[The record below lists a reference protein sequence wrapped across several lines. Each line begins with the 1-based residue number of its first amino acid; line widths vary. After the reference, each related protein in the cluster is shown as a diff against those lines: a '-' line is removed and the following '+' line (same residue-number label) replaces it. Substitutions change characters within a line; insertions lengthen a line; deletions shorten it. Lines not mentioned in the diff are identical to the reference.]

1 MTKQINNAID
11 GKIVPATSG
20 RTAEVFNPATGEVTS
35 IVGLSSKSDVD
46 VAVAAAK
53 KAFPEWA
60 NTPPL
65 KRNRYMFKFKE
76 L

>member
-35 IVGLSSKSDVD
+35 MVGLSSKSDVD

-53 KAFPEWA
+53 KAFP
-60 NTPPL
+60 
-65 KRNRYMFKFKE
+65 
-76 L
+76 